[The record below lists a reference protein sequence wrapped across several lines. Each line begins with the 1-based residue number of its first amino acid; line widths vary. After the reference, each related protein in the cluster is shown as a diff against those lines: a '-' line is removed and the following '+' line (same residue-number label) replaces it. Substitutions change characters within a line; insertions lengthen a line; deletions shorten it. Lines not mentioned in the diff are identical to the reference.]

1 MFKSDLYD
9 SFSLKYLANS
19 YSIANWYGRMG
30 NNIQQVANALILAEK
45 SGKSFE
51 QDLEHDLIAKFKY
64 NFGKDGKKARRRFYS
79 WQPIINCQHSKFYG
93 SNEIGVSREYIFQ
106 NLRRICKEYIR
117 PYLMIPPVDTL
128 SEDTLVI
135 HIRGGDVFE
144 KEYKNPTN
152 YVQNP
157 LSFYL
162 TIISKFENT
171 LVVVEPN
178 SKNPV
183 LNELQKIPNLKF
195 QSSSPVEDF
204 ATLLSAKNLAT
215 SGVGTFA
222 IAAAFCSSNIMNLFV
237 TNSYLTEHLNHS
249 ILYNSDINITEYQL
263 SNYIPVY
270 PCNWKNSPEQRHL
283 MLDYKMVDEPRKYS
297 ANFFK

>member
-1 MFKSDLYD
+1 MFLSNFLD
-9 SFSLKYLANS
+9 SFSLEYLASRYSVS
-19 YSIANWYGRMG
+19 YWYGRTG
-30 NNIQQVANALILAEK
+30 NNIQQIANGLILAEK
-45 SGKSFE
+45 LGKSFE
-51 QDLEHDLIAKFKY
+51 QELEHDLITKFEY
-64 NFGKDGKKARRRFYS
+64 NFGKDGIKTKRRFFS
-79 WQPIINCQHSKFYG
+79 WQPLVDCSKSNFYG
-93 SNEIGVSREYIFQ
+93 SNEIGVSKEYIFQ
-106 NLRRICKEYIR
+106 NLRRICKEYVR
-117 PYLMIPPVDTL
+117 PNLKVPSVGTL
-128 SEDTLVI
+128 DEETLVI
-135 HIRGGDVFE
+135 HIRGGDIFE
-144 KEYKNPTN
+144 HEYKIPTN

-222 IAAAFCSSNIMNLFV
+222 IAAAFCSSNIKNLFV
-237 TNSYLTEHLNHS
+237 TNIYLTEHLNHS

-263 SNYIPVY
+263 RNYIPVY
-270 PCNWKNSPEQRHL
+270 PCNWKNSREQRNL

-297 ANFFK
+297 AKNFK